1 MGPCFIQT
9 IKMKTWLVTIFFF
22 GVTLMV
28 RAKEPNCIESYI
40 GDGYCDDD
48 NNNDACQFDG
58 GDCCNQ
64 STIQWNMYCYE
75 CECLTA
81 PAESTTTS
89 PEPSSTTT
97 EPTTTTNP
105 EPTTTTSE
113 TTTTTPKPS
122 TTTPVPTTT
131 TTTQEPC
138 PDGWV
143 DGRQIGAHGACYL
156 FANDGDGL
164 NWNEAKEY
172 CTSNGGYLTDI
183 LDQETQDFIA
193 VTSENFPG
201 ITWWIG
207 GNDFDKAGKFTWLS
221 GEFVDF
227 SSWNVDTGEPNGD
240 GHCIHIS
247 NMPEFNLLNWNWN
260 DINCDMKTVSNY
272 KFRPLCKICDCPGKM
287 K

>member
-1 MGPCFIQT
+1 MGVPCVVQT
-9 IKMKTWLVTIFFF
+9 IKMNTWIVTIFCL
-22 GVTLMV
+22 GVTCIV
-28 RAKEPNCIESYI
+28 NAKEPNCVKNYI

-48 NNNDACQFDG
+48 NNNDACQFGG
-58 GDCCNQ
+58 GDCCDQ
-64 STIQWNMYCYE
+64 SSIKWNMYCYE
-75 CECLTA
+75 CACLTTIA
-81 PAESTTTS
+81 PTTTTPQPTTTTS
-89 PEPSSTTT
+89 
-97 EPTTTTNP
+97 EPTTTP
-105 EPTTTTSE
+105 EPTTTTPE
-113 TTTTTPKPS
+113 PTTTTT
-122 TTTPVPTTT
+122 TTT

-143 DGRQIGAHGACYL
+143 DGHAVGEHGACYL

-193 VTSENFPG
+193 VTSGNFPG

-207 GNDFDKAGKFTWLS
+207 GNDFDNAGTFTWLS
-221 GEFVDF
+221 GEPVEY
-227 SSWNVDTGEPNGD
+227 SSWNVNTGEPSGD
-240 GHCIHIS
+240 GHCVHIS

-260 DINCDMKTVSNY
+260 DITCDKQTASNY
-272 KFRPLCKICDCPGKM
+272 KFRPLCKRCDCPGKM